1 MLQSEGFVV
10 ADMSASTPLQ
20 RSSWKAE
27 AIRRGNL
34 KISGPIPITEDMPL
48 NEEEENE
55 FAERGALDGSL
66 QPQNA
71 SESSQRPETPPQP
84 MQPPPS
90 VPEYASALRSNP
102 VAEQPEQEEEMHERQ
117 PSRSPPKMRQ
127 VNEVQRESIM
137 QPNAPS
143 SPTPFRSTPESTSKA
158 ANKKKRKSGIRNVL
172 RKMFGRKGRDG
183 AEDHDEEPVQRGH
196 TYHHSVRNSTTRAKA
211 NADKKQDSVMLRSSP
226 LRETGTPT
234 AGLRISDL
242 PVEEPQLPHPLGQ
255 HLPYPMNVNA
265 PPASPPQEY
274 LTFDMQ
280 RPDLGK
286 RRATLPTIPS
296 AVVHRH
302 SLDGS
307 KGKLPAWDETQDE
320 DSVPSPEIGVA
331 FSSPTHAVTS
341 KAHKRRSRSA
351 DALHHL
357 FKDRT
362 SVERRRSAEIR
373 YWRESYM
380 SGSIYSRP
388 QTAKTVETIHSVQMQ
403 EPTIREPDV
412 GSFNEMS
419 ATLVHADDPETPTPV
434 VEDMRPKEQERELQ
448 PPVSA
453 FNFGDLK
460 NAVLGPPEEDPTPIP
475 EPVHE
480 EVPPPPPPARSQNRL
495 SIEDRVLHLESR
507 YSTLETV
514 TRHMSSRNNRQT
526 IILENAPR
534 NLRSRNRSSSASA
547 SRSHSRSTSIIHQ
560 DPRDHSSS
568 DTLDPAPAPVSPT
581 LPAVLNA
588 GGSEESARAL
598 RHVYEAL
605 KYERDARK
613 ALEQQVRTLQ
623 HDISDLHALVNKL
636 IVSATATSPSYPTPS
651 PDTLVMSTEDPRM
664 SCSTPRAPTHE
675 HGQVYNKRK
684 TPSRNFSSSTEH
696 DSGSEYEEDLTEKKS
711 YDDVA
716 TPDVWAT
723 PKEEGFGGNGFF
735 HGEERYRSYV

>member
-1 MLQSEGFVV
+1 MLQREGFVV
-10 ADMSASTPLQ
+10 ADMSALTPLQ

-48 NEEEENE
+48 NEEEEKE
-55 FAERGALDGSL
+55 FAEKGALDGL
-66 QPQNA
+66 QPQDA
-71 SESSQRPETPPQP
+71 PGPSQRPETPPRS

-102 VAEQPEQEEEMHERQ
+102 VAELPEHEEEMHEHQIARL
-117 PSRSPPKMRQ
+117 PPKMRQ
-127 VNEVQRESIM
+127 VNEVQRESII
-137 QPNAPS
+137 QPNAPL

-158 ANKKKRKSGIRNVL
+158 ANKKKRKSGIRNVF

-183 AEDHDEEPVQRGH
+183 ADDHDEEPVQRGH
-196 TYHHSVRNSTTRAKA
+196 SYHHSVRNSTTGAEVDTDR
-211 NADKKQDSVMLRSSP
+211 KQDPVMLRSSP
-226 LRETGTPT
+226 PRETRTPT

-242 PVEEPQLPHPLGQ
+242 SVEESQLPHPLGQ

-286 RRATLPTIPS
+286 RRATLPTLPD
-296 AVVHRH
+296 VMVHRH

-307 KGKLPAWDETQDE
+307 RGKLPTWNGTQDE
-320 DSVPSPEIGVA
+320 DSVPSPEIGIA
-331 FSSPTHAVTS
+331 FSSPTNAVTS

-403 EPTIREPDV
+403 EPTIREPDAE
-412 GSFNEMS
+412 SFNEMS
-419 ATLVHADDPETPTPV
+419 ATLVHADDPETPTAMI
-434 VEDMRPKEQERELQ
+434 EEIRPKEQELDIQ

-460 NAVLGPPEEDPTPIP
+460 NAVLGPPEEPTSIP
-475 EPVHE
+475 VPVHKE
-480 EVPPPPPPARSQNRL
+480 APPPPPARSQNRL

-514 TRHMSSRNNRQT
+514 TRHMSSRNNHQT

-560 DPRDHSSS
+560 DPRNHSSS
-568 DTLDPAPAPVSPT
+568 DTLDPAPASISPT
-581 LPAVLNA
+581 LPAVPSA
-588 GGSEESARAL
+588 GGGEEPARAL
-598 RHVYEAL
+598 WNVYEAL
-605 KYERDARK
+605 KHERDARK

-636 IVSATATSPSYPTPS
+636 IVGATATSPSYPTPS
-651 PDTLVMSTEDPRM
+651 PDTLVMSTGDPRI

-675 HGQVYNKRK
+675 HGQVYNKRE

-696 DSGSEYEEDLTEKKS
+696 DSESEYEEDLTEKKS

-723 PKEEGFGGNGFF
+723 PKEEGFGGSGFF